1 MKQVIYNEIGHPA
14 EVLLIKEVK
23 QCSLKAG
30 EVRVSVLATPIHPS
44 NLLKISGQYGISPQL
59 PETPGTEGVG
69 RVTEVAA
76 DVESLAVGQT
86 VFLAGY
92 STWQEEVTGPAASFI
107 PLPEGADIQQLS
119 MLMINPITAFRLLN
133 AFADLNEGD
142 WVVQNAA
149 NSAVGGYIIQLAKK
163 KGIKTINIVRRESAA
178 QALMDLGADKVL
190 VDGLNLTKQITQS
203 AAGAPISLAID
214 AVGGESF
221 SKLAAS
227 LSHGGTI
234 VCYGLMS
241 MQSPVLPSMAV
252 IFNEITVRGFWL
264 AKWFEHASSADKQKT
279 FADVIGLVAS
289 GALSAKISQT
299 FSLDQIKEAVT
310 AAGESGRDGKVLLLP
325 NTP

>member
-1 MKQVIYNEIGHPA
+1 MKQVIYNKIGHPA
-14 EVLLIKEVK
+14 EVLFIKEV
-23 QCSLKAG
+23 QQRALKSG
-30 EVRVSVLATPIHPS
+30 EARVSILATPIHPS

-76 DVESLAVGQT
+76 DVETLTVGQM

-149 NSAVGGYIIQLAKK
+149 NSAVGGYLIQLAKK
-163 KGIKTINIVRRESAA
+163 KGIKTINIVRRESASK
-178 QALMDLGADKVL
+178 ALIDLGADKVI
-190 VDGLNLTKQITQS
+190 VDGPNLTEQITQS
-203 AAGAPISLAID
+203 VAGESVSLAID

-221 SKLAAS
+221 SRMVAS
-227 LSHGGTI
+227 LSYGGTI

-241 MQSPVLPSMAV
+241 MHPPVLPSMAV

-279 FADVIGLVAS
+279 FAEVIGLVAS
-289 GALSAKISQT
+289 GDLNAKISQT

>member
-1 MKQVIYNEIGHPA
+1 MKQVTYTEIGNPA
-14 EVLLIKEVK
+14 EVLFLKEIE
-23 QCSLKAG
+23 QSSLNRG

-44 NLLKISGQYGISPQL
+44 NLLKISGQYGIAPNF

-69 RVTEVAA
+69 RVTEVAL
-76 DVESLAVGQT
+76 DVENLTVGQT
-86 VFLAGY
+86 VFVSGY

-107 PLPEGADIQQLS
+107 PLPEGADIHQLS

-142 WVVQNAA
+142 WIVQNAA
-149 NSAVGGYIIQLAKK
+149 NSAVGGYLIQLAKK
-163 KGIKTINIVRRESAA
+163 KGIKTINIVRRDRAA
-178 QALMDLGADKVL
+178 QALIELGADKVI
-190 VDGLNLTKQITQS
+190 VDGPNLTEQITQS
-203 AAGAPISLAID
+203 VAGAPVSLAID

-227 LSHGGTI
+227 LSYGGTI
-234 VCYGLMS
+234 VCYGMMS
-241 MQSPVLPSMAV
+241 MTPPILPSMAV
-252 IFNEITVRGFWL
+252 IFNEITIRGFWL

-279 FADVIGLVAS
+279 FAEIIALVAS
-289 GALSAKISQT
+289 GELDAKISQT

-325 NTP
+325 TAE